1 MTRSLPIL
9 AGSAVLLAVL
19 LVAAKFTCEHRFAP
33 LNSGIQGGL
42 AASPVDVLFVGSSHT
57 RQSYD
62 VHALEKSL
70 HDSAFLVA
78 YNGLDYQAM
87 TVIVPAL
94 IANRKG
100 PPKVLVIEG
109 YCMSLVRTGGL
120 EDSRMFFDAP
130 PGMKVELM
138 RQYLAD
144 GATWQRY
151 LDLFDL
157 AVNRDNEL
165 LLMHPAYSQLTAW
178 LSYRGGYAG
187 KYVPGLHDFD
197 GIGLNIPL
205 TSASP
210 EQEAALVSVIKAAK
224 QHNVRVLCIESPM
237 PGPAERQDTV
247 IRLKARLAQILREQ
261 DVPYLDGASGFPV
274 DDPKLFADSNHL
286 STEGRALFT
295 EVAARFISRMQQ
307 PGVGDPVVKVKNTG
321 ISTALAL
328 P

>member
-1 MTRSLPIL
+1 MMTRSWPIL
-9 AGSAVLLAVL
+9 TGCSVLLAVL
-19 LVAAKFTCEHRFAP
+19 LVAAKFTCEHRLAP
-33 LNSGIQGGL
+33 LNSGLQGAL
-42 AASPVDVLFVGSSHT
+42 ALSPLDVLFVGSSHT

-70 HDSAFLVA
+70 HGSAFLVA
-78 YNGLDYQAM
+78 YNGLDYQTM

-94 IANRKG
+94 LANRKG

-109 YCMSLVRTGGL
+109 YCMSLVRTGGM

-130 PGMKVELM
+130 PAMKVELM
-138 RQYLAD
+138 RQYLAE

-165 LLMHPAYSQLTAW
+165 LLMHPAYSRLTSW

-187 KYVPGLHDFD
+187 KNVPGLPSFD
-197 GIGLNIPL
+197 GVYLNIP
-205 TSASP
+205 TSPSSP
-210 EQEAALVSVIKAAK
+210 EQEAALVSVIKTAK
-224 QHNVRVLCIESPM
+224 QHNVRVLCLESPM
-237 PGPAERQDTV
+237 PGPAERQGTV

-261 DVPYLDGASGFPV
+261 DVPYLDGAIGFPV
-274 DDPKLFADSNHL
+274 DDPKLFGDSNHL

-295 EVAARFISRMQQ
+295 EIAARFIAQTQQ
-307 PGVGDPVVKVKNTG
+307 PGIAARKSGV
-321 ISTALAL
+321 STALAA

>member
-1 MTRSLPIL
+1 MITRSLLIF
-9 AGSAVLLAVL
+9 AGCAALLAML
-19 LVAAKFTCEHRFAP
+19 LVAAKLTCEHRLAP
-33 LNSGIQGGL
+33 LNSGIQGEF
-42 AASPVDVLFVGSSHT
+42 AMSPVDVLFVGSSHT

-62 VHALEKSL
+62 VRAMENDL
-70 HDSAFLVA
+70 HNSAFLVA

-94 IANRKG
+94 IANGKG

-109 YCMSLVRTGGL
+109 YCMSLVRKGGL

-130 PGMKVELM
+130 PGMKIELM
-138 RQYLAD
+138 RQYLAE

-165 LLMHPAYSQLTAW
+165 LLMHPAYSLLTAK
-178 LSYRGGYAG
+178 LSYHGGYIG
-187 KYVPGLHDFD
+187 KYVPGLRGFE
-197 GIGLNIPL
+197 GIMLKIPSS
-205 TSASP
+205 TADSG
-210 EQEAALVSVIKAAK
+210 QEAALISLIRAAK
-224 QHNVRVLCIESPM
+224 KQNMRVLCIESPM

-274 DDPKLFADSNHL
+274 DNPQLFADSNHL

-295 EVAARFISRMQQ
+295 EMAARFISREEQ
-307 PGVGDPVVKVKNTG
+307 PGVEAKRGEL
-321 ISTALAL
+321 STASAV

>member
-9 AGSAVLLAVL
+9 AGCSVLLAVL
-19 LVAAKFTCEHRFAP
+19 LVAAKFTCEHRLAP
-33 LNSGIQGGL
+33 LTSGIQGEL
-42 AASPVDVLFVGSSHT
+42 AAAPVDVLFVGSSHT

-70 HDSAFLVA
+70 HGSAFLVA
-78 YNGLDYQAM
+78 YNGLDYQTM

-94 IANRKG
+94 LANGKG

-109 YCMSLVRTGGL
+109 YCMSLVRSGGL

-130 PGMKVELM
+130 PAMKVEFM
-138 RQYLAD
+138 RQYLAE
-144 GATWQRY
+144 GATWERY

-165 LLMHPAYSQLTAW
+165 LLMHPAYSRLTSW

-187 KYVPGLHDFD
+187 KNVPGLSSFD
-197 GIGLNIPL
+197 GIYLRVPRS
-205 TSASP
+205 SASP
-210 EQEAALVSVIKAAK
+210 EQEAALISVIQAAK
-224 QHNVRVLCIESPM
+224 QQNVRVLCIESPM
-237 PGPAERQDTV
+237 PGPTERQGTV

-274 DDPKLFADSNHL
+274 DDPKLFGDSNHL

-295 EVAARFISRMQQ
+295 EIAARFIAQTQQ
-307 PGVGDPVVKVKNTG
+307 PDIAAGRKNGV
-321 ISTALAL
+321 STALAA

>member
-1 MTRSLPIL
+1 MITRSLPIL
-9 AGSAVLLAVL
+9 AGGSVLLAVL
-19 LVAAKFTCEHRFAP
+19 LVAAKFTCEHRLAP
-33 LNSGIQGGL
+33 LNSGIQGEL
-42 AASPVDVLFVGSSHT
+42 AASPVDVVFVGSSHT

-62 VHALEKSL
+62 VRALEKGL
-70 HDSAFLVA
+70 HGSAFLVA

-109 YCMSLVRTGGL
+109 YCMSLVRRGGL

-130 PGMKVELM
+130 PAMKVELM
-138 RQYLAD
+138 RQYLAA

-165 LLMHPAYSQLTAW
+165 LLMHPAYSRLTSW
-178 LSYRGGYAG
+178 LSYRGGYMG
-187 KYVPGLHDFD
+187 KYVPGLRSFD
-197 GIGLNIPL
+197 GINLPIPNG
-205 TSASP
+205 SAS
-210 EQEAALVSVIKAAK
+210 EQEAALISVIRAAQK
-224 QHNVRVLCIESPM
+224 QKVRVLCIESPM
-237 PGPAERQDTV
+237 PGPAERQDSV
-247 IRLKARLAQILREQ
+247 IRLKSRLAQILREQ
-261 DVPYLDGASGFPV
+261 NVPYLDGAGGFPI
-274 DDPKLFADSNHL
+274 DEPKLFADSNHL

-295 EVAARFISRMQQ
+295 EMAARFIAETQQ
-307 PGVGDPVVKVKNTG
+307 PGIAARKRTG
-321 ISTALAL
+321 VSTALAA